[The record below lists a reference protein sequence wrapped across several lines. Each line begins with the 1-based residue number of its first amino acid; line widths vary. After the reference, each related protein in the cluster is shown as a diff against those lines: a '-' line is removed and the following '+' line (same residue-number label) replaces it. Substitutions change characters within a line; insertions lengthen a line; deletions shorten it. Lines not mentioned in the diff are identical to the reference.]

1 MDKRNIKLE
10 KENSFLR
17 ARLLLKQE
25 LIYARKLVNVID
37 KEIKATEIDAW
48 VRRMIKRH
56 DNTDHI
62 FKISGERI

>member
-17 ARLLLKQE
+17 TRLLLKQE
-25 LIYARKLVNVID
+25 LMNARKLINVID
-37 KEIKATEIDAW
+37 KEIKAPTIESWIK
-48 VRRMIKRH
+48 RMIERH